1 MEAFYMAKLGTKRSI
16 NDCARIGLMTVS
28 GVESQNMGYC
38 NDLYYYQGDES
49 IYKAERIAA
58 CMPKEQGEQLINF
71 IKKSNEKMEA
81 DSHGGFREGAGRPK
95 TGAMPSKTI
104 RMTDEEYIKVKE
116 YLKDLRASQN

>member
-81 DSHGGFREGAGRPK
+81 DSHGGFREGAGRPT
-95 TGAMPSKTI
+95 TGRKKQNFYI
-104 RMTDEEYIKVKE
+104 TDEENEKLRK
-116 YLKDLRASQN
+116 YLEELRASK